1 VPTAAERTGDFSA
14 GGYATIY
21 DPNTYNA
28 ATNTRTAFPGNIIP
42 SGRIDPLAQAFVN
55 LYPLPNQ
62 PGIRNNYLITPVEP
76 YLLNQGDFRGDY
88 HQSEVNQYFFRW
100 SMSGLTY
107 LQPQRLPGLAIGQSG
122 GYGFED
128 TMGASLGQT
137 HTFSPTTVNEFRVG
151 FNWLWIHRGVPV
163 TGNAAPPADL
173 TVPGVV
179 FHPNTSGLTQFSP
192 SGYRGIGEPGYEPT
206 ILTSEERQITDAL
219 NLVRGKQT
227 IAVGGEVRWTEYNI
241 FQVPAPNGSF
251 SFSGQFTQNP
261 NDGTGGDGLADALL
275 GLPLTSTINT
285 QVEVQNRQYVPSAF
299 VQDDYKVSHT
309 LTLNL
314 GLRYDYFSPIVAK
327 HNQQANFDYQTGQL
341 VVAGQNGNSRGLTTP
356 DHLNFAPR
364 VGFAKTFANNTVLSG
379 AYGIFWSGQEIRTAA
394 TLQLAY
400 NLPFYYQPTF
410 TSDGITPLLTVS
422 GGFPPLNPLDAPD
435 PGVTSVDVRL
445 KTPNYQEW
453 NLSVQQALPAQTVL
467 ELSYAGS
474 KATHLQ
480 SLVDRN
486 QDMAPGPGD
495 VQSRR
500 PYPNFGPFAAIENR
514 GNSGYNSMQVKVEKR
529 ASHGLYFLSSFTWS
543 KAFNDQPEICCNQP
557 WPQNSWNIAADKGLA
572 DFNQNLRWVLSY
584 DYLLPFGKGHRLG
597 GSRAA
602 DLLVGGWHVGGI
614 YSLASGF
621 PFSPQMGFDTS
632 NTGSQGLVRPDQV
645 LPNGNLPRGQRNPN
659 LWFNT
664 DAYAIPANYTFGNA
678 GRNTLIGPDYN
689 DWDASLRKTFQIR
702 ESQDLEFRGE
712 FFNFLNHPSFA
723 QPDPYIT
730 DGPGATA
737 VVTSTAGANRE
748 VQLALKYHF

>member
-1 VPTAAERTGDFSA
+1 
-14 GGYATIY
+14 
-21 DPNTYNA
+21 
-28 ATNTRTAFPGNIIP
+28 
-42 SGRIDPLAQAFVN
+42 
-55 LYPLPNQ
+55 
-62 PGIRNNYLITPVEP
+62 
-76 YLLNQGDFRGDY
+76 
-88 HQSEVNQYFFRW
+88 
-100 SMSGLTY
+100 
-107 LQPQRLPGLAIGQSG
+107 
-122 GYGFED
+122 
-128 TMGASLGQT
+128 
-137 HTFSPTTVNEFRVG
+137 
-151 FNWLWIHRGVPV
+151 
-163 TGNAAPPADL
+163 
-173 TVPGVV
+173 
-179 FHPNTSGLTQFSP
+179 
-192 SGYRGIGEPGYEPT
+192 
-206 ILTSEERQITDAL
+206 
-219 NLVRGKQT
+219 
-227 IAVGGEVRWTEYNI
+227 
-241 FQVPAPNGSF
+241 
-251 SFSGQFTQNP
+251 
-261 NDGTGGDGLADALL
+261 
-275 GLPLTSTINT
+275 
-285 QVEVQNRQYVPSAF
+285 
-299 VQDDYKVSHT
+299 
-309 LTLNL
+309 
-314 GLRYDYFSPIVAK
+314 
-327 HNQQANFDYQTGQL
+327 
-341 VVAGQNGNSRGLTTP
+341 
-356 DHLNFAPR
+356 
-364 VGFAKTFANNTVLSG
+364 
-379 AYGIFWSGQEIRTAA
+379 
-394 TLQLAY
+394 
-400 NLPFYYQPTF
+400 
-410 TSDGITPLLTVS
+410 
-422 GGFPPLNPLDAPD
+422 
-435 PGVTSVDVRL
+435 VTSVDVRL

-453 NLSVQQALPAQTVL
+453 NLSIQQALPAQTVL

-486 QDMAPGPGD
+486 QDMVPGPGD

-632 NTGSQGLVRPDQV
+632 NTGSQGLLRPDQI

-664 DAYAIPANYTFGNA
+664 DAYAVPANYTFGNA